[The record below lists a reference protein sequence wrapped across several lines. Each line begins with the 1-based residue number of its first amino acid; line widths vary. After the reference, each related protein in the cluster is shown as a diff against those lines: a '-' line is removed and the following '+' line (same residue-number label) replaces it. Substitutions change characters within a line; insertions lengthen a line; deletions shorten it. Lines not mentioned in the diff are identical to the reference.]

1 MNKNAWKELGYI
13 CSLLWLLAAGAI
25 AILFWLLAELAK
37 GNLGPSPAGYWAIEM
52 FGYVLV
58 EDWRPWIG
66 PGYIMF
72 GVGPVI
78 GYALLMK
85 RLGHALNPSRLIGLG
100 ISAAIPFVWLIQ
112 VLLF

>member
-52 FGYVLV
+52 CGYVLV

-72 GVGPVI
+72 GVVPVI

-85 RLGHALNPSRLIGLG
+85 RLGHALNLSRLIGLG